1 MRIAIGC
8 DDTGFLLKEHVSAAL
23 EAHGHDLLDLGTFS
37 PDPVDYPDYARAV
50 GQALLRGFVNAGMF
64 ICGSGASAAIAANKI
79 RGIRASL
86 CHDPEAA
93 RLARVEDDANVLC
106 LGARDVASD
115 RAVAIAMAWL
125 GASFSGEERFARRV
139 SKIALLE
146 GSLPSAE
153 KTPSRPNAVPTSSA
167 VPSAQI
173 ASAAAPPAS
182 VAPAPPASAPPAPA
196 PPAPA
201 PPAPAPPA
209 PASPAPAS
217 PASAPPA
224 SAPPASAPPAS
235 VLPASAPPAPA
246 PPASAPPASAPPAS
260 ALPAPAP
267 PAPAL
272 PAPALPA
279 PAPPAPALPA
289 PAPPAPVVARVPA
302 ASPVT
307 HLPTPALPALSW
319 SAGAPMPVE
328 PPVRPLSEVHA
339 TTMVAEQYAD
349 GVIRTDADYAATT
362 VPPSPRSVDQ
372 IDKLPAVQETMDT
385 LEAQD
390 FLDRLWVK
398 DATLW
403 KGEVPSIR
411 HRLGWLTSPT
421 IMRGHIEDIKS
432 FADEIRRLQF
442 THVVLLG
449 MGGACFAADVFNL
462 AFGSKMGFPDVVV
475 LDSTDPAAVK
485 QTLDRLALARTL
497 FIVASK
503 SGDTPEA
510 LALYEYFRGQIEASS
525 VPRSGIHFVAI
536 TDPGRPLDK
545 IAAETGFRRTFLN
558 PASIGARFSALSFF
572 GLVPAALMGIDVKSL
587 LDRAHAMVEACGNT

>member
-50 GQALLRGFVNAGMF
+50 GQALLRGFVDAGMF

-246 PPASAPPASAPPAS
+246 PPASAPPASAPPAPAPPAS
-260 ALPAPAP
+260 ALPAPALPAPALPPPALPASAPPASAPPAPAPPAPAP

-279 PAPPAPALPA
+279 PALPAPALPASAPPAPALPA

-390 FLDRLWVK
+390 FL
-398 DATLW
+398 
-403 KGEVPSIR
+403 
-411 HRLGWLTSPT
+411 
-421 IMRGHIEDIKS
+421 
-432 FADEIRRLQF
+432 
-442 THVVLLG
+442 
-449 MGGACFAADVFNL
+449 
-462 AFGSKMGFPDVVV
+462 
-475 LDSTDPAAVK
+475 
-485 QTLDRLALARTL
+485 
-497 FIVASK
+497 
-503 SGDTPEA
+503 
-510 LALYEYFRGQIEASS
+510 
-525 VPRSGIHFVAI
+525 
-536 TDPGRPLDK
+536 
-545 IAAETGFRRTFLN
+545 
-558 PASIGARFSALSFF
+558 
-572 GLVPAALMGIDVKSL
+572 
-587 LDRAHAMVEACGNT
+587 